1 MTIDMTAEIWDTIFD
16 EIATTQKSVGT
27 ICAGLGFSI
36 KPFYLRI
43 VKDDKLLARYEH
55 AKAEQS
61 ERLVEK
67 LTEITEKAHKEARDP
82 SIDSD
87 TKRQIMNVYRMERD
101 DIKWI
106 ASKLK
111 CKKYGDKQEID
122 HNIKSVDEIQVT
134 VVDPKNKPKTGG

>member
-1 MTIDMTAEIWDTIFD
+1 MTIDITAEMWDRLFD
-16 EIATTQKSVGT
+16 EIATSQKSIVT
-27 ICAGLGFSI
+27 VCAGLGFGT

-43 VKDDKLLARYEH
+43 IRDDKLRARYEH

-67 LTEITEKAHKEARDP
+67 LAEITEKAHKEARDS
-82 SIDSD
+82 SIDRD
-87 TKRQIMNVYRMERD
+87 TKRQIMHVYRMERD

-122 HNIKSVDEIQVT
+122 HTIKSVDEIQVT
-134 VVDPKNKPKTGG
+134 VVDPKTKPKTGG